1 MMKNKN
7 QVLSRKK
14 GKLEIMA
21 KEKKKPPVL
30 KSTLIIRLVAGMYL
44 LYLSYELYTGMEAEG
59 GAPAAV
65 SIGCMIL
72 FVLCGLTMVIFSGR
86 DFLKGNYEGAA
97 VKQSEE
103 KEEKKS

>member
-1 MMKNKN
+1 MMKKKN

-14 GKLEIMA
+14 GKSEIME

-30 KSTLIIRLVAGMYL
+30 IRLVAGMYL
-44 LYLSYELYTGMEAEG
+44 LHLSYELYMGMDAEG